1 MVGLYAVTTI
11 GKVRVGIFLHDFI
24 EDDVVVIALLLP
36 GVTTPLS
43 RQEPQARPAQT
54 FRRQHPEAEDPST
67 SDTALESAVPRKERR
82 RCFIPFVAR
91 ILVFFF
97 PVRPRKG

>member
-1 MVGLYAVTTI
+1 MVGLYTVTTI

-24 EDDVVVIALLLP
+24 EDDVVVIVLLLP

-67 SDTALESAVPRKERR
+67 SDTALESAVPRKERQ
-82 RCFIPFVAR
+82 RCFVPFVAR
-91 ILVFFF
+91 RSPDFLLT
-97 PVRPRKG
+97 RPRKE